1 LHYGDLVCE
10 EVSLD
15 EVRALPPM
23 FSSYET
29 NVVYRLEVE
38 RDGARVRWTL
48 GEELLPREFRKRY
61 DSGRVDDWVEPY
73 LDQTPV
79 HTLHFMAA
87 RVGGEVC
94 GLVTWQK
101 VAWNDTV
108 WLVDIRTRREDRRS
122 GVGSALLER
131 LKSET
136 AGLRARGIS
145 VETQINNYPA
155 IRFYRKHGFEFSG
168 FNDHL
173 YTNRDLEKQDVALF
187 LFWERNRAH

>member
-1 LHYGDLVCE
+1 
-10 EVSLD
+10 
-15 EVRALPPM
+15 M

-29 NVVYRLEVE
+29 NIVYRLKVG
-38 RDGARVRWTL
+38 RDGECVRWTL
-48 GEELLPREFRKRY
+48 DEEVLPRQFRKRY

-73 LDQTPV
+73 LEQTPV

-87 RVGGEVC
+87 RAEGEVR

-122 GVGSALLER
+122 GVGSALLGN
-131 LKSET
+131 LKSQT
-136 AGLRARGIS
+136 ARLHARGIS

-155 IRFYRKHGFEFSG
+155 IRFYRKHGFQLSG

-187 LFWERNRAH
+187 LFWERARAH